1 MNKLTISN
9 MAAAAAAALLQSC
22 PTIGLLIIING
33 HTNV

>member
-1 MNKLTISN
+1 MNKLTKSN
-9 MAAAAAAALLQSC
+9 MAAAAAALLQSC

>member
-1 MNKLTISN
+1 MNKLTNSN
-9 MAAAAAAALLQSC
+9 MAAAAALLQSC